1 MRKEASLP
9 SSTVR
14 FLHSVGQ
21 STLRQGITVPLS
33 AQVSWLANI
42 KKGESAPVTIVFDKN
57 RSVPASLRRLNN
69 LLGHLQFRYE
79 SRQQAPLR
87 DYLHAVFGEKADC
100 KNAIL
105 RIVELESHVFLFQP
119 VSAGYEKVP
128 FLSLYKPHFHN
139 FSEGDAR
146 RIAEFTE
153 LQQCFASIPY
163 DDGYNQF
170 EYNARIARTLRDV
183 GWRTEVRILKE
194 IGLRCD
200 FEKNGVWLEVE
211 FGNARAYYQD
221 YVKFL
226 LALRYAN
233 ARLGV
238 LLCPTNAFAQLLC
251 DLGQKRA
258 AAKKGSEIAR
268 LPSYSGMMSYEKAIR
283 ELPFLQFILT
293 GSVIIGGIEIQG

>member
-42 KKGESAPVTIVFDKN
+42 QKGESVPVTIVFDKN

-69 LLGHLQFRYE
+69 LPGHLQFRYE

-87 DYLHAVFGEKADC
+87 DYLHAIFGEKADSE
-100 KNAIL
+100 KAIL
-105 RIVELESHVFLFQP
+105 RIVELEPYSFLFQP
-119 VSAGYEKVP
+119 ISAGYEKAP

-146 RIAEFTE
+146 RIPEFTE

-163 DDGYNQF
+163 DAGYGQF
-170 EYNARIARTLRDV
+170 EYNARIARTLRDA

-238 LLCPTNAFAQLLC
+238 LLCPTNAFAQFLC

-258 AAKKGSEIAR
+258 AAKKGDEIGR
-268 LPSYSGMMSYEKAIR
+268 LPTYSGMMSYEKAIR

-293 GSVIIGGIEIQG
+293 GSVVIGGIEIQG